1 MEVADL
7 HDHKA
12 SRLPD
17 WWTQTDTR
25 RWPPEAKQAIELVI
39 KSAQVFAA
47 PEPEAKIQKQAEAPK
62 GADSRYYTVKE
73 AAKVLGVSVSTAGRL
88 IRSGKLKAINIS
100 PMGDGGRSLR
110 TTARW
115 IEAFMNGG
123 NP

>member
-1 MEVADL
+1 VEVTELQDP
-7 HDHKA
+7 KA

-17 WWTQTDTR
+17 WWTKTDTR
-25 RWPPEAKQAIELVI
+25 RWPPEAKEAFELMVRAVQ
-39 KSAQVFAA
+39 SRVS
-47 PEPEAKIQKQAEAPK
+47 PEPDAQSQKEA
-62 GADSRYYTVKE
+62 DLRYYTVKE
-73 AAKVLGVSVSTAGRL
+73 AAELLGLSVSTVGRL

-123 NP
+123 NT